1 MAGRRRTGS
10 RGAIA
15 ALVALSCAPAVLTA
29 ASTPLIDAV
38 RARDAG
44 RVRALLGN
52 GADVNAAHGDGA
64 TPLHWAVHL
73 GDAGVVEQLLRAG
86 ARANAANDL
95 GVTPLYLS
103 CTNRLGALTER
114 LLAAG
119 ADVNV
124 VLPNGE
130 TVLMNCA
137 RTGSA
142 QGVRALL
149 AKGADP
155 NARETTHD
163 QTALMWAAAQ
173 RHPEAV
179 AALLRAGAKV
189 ALRTRAYD
197 QTVTS
202 EVTQRAG
209 REELN
214 YVVPRGGSTA
224 LLFAARS
231 GDVESARHLLEAGAD
246 VNDKLP
252 NGTPAVTLAAHSG
265 HGPVAALL
273 LEKGADPNAADVGY
287 TALHAAVL
295 RRDLGLVRTLLK
307 FKANPDA
314 RMTKGTPMRRTS
326 QDFDLPAVL
335 IGATPFAL
343 AAKFLE
349 TDMVRD
355 LAAAGADMRI
365 GLPDGATPLLLA
377 LGVSV
382 VNNADRRGLSILDG
396 GVIEGEDRVL
406 ATVEALIALNA
417 DLAAVTKAGDSAA
430 HVAAQ
435 RGYDRAIRFLAEKG
449 APLSVRNARGLTTL
463 GTLLARQAQAT
474 ERASTIQVL
483 RSLGAAE

>member
-1 MAGRRRTGS
+1 MAVRGVAGG

-15 ALVALSCAPAVLTA
+15 ALVALFWASA
-29 ASTPLIDAV
+29 ALMAAGTPLIEAV
-38 RARDAG
+38 RARDAV
-44 RVRALLGN
+44 RVRALLRG
-52 GADVNAAHGDGA
+52 GADVNATHGDGA

-73 GDAGVVEQLLRAG
+73 ADAAMVELLLGAG
-86 ARANAANDL
+86 ARPDAANDL

-114 LLAAG
+114 LIAAG
-119 ADVNV
+119 AGVNA

-142 QGVRALL
+142 EGVRALL

-155 NARETTHD
+155 NGRETTHD

-189 ALRTRAYD
+189 ALRTRVYD

-295 RRDLGLVRTLLK
+295 RRDPGLVRTLLK
-307 FKANPDA
+307 FKADPDA

-343 AAKFLE
+343 AAKYLE
-349 TDMVRD
+349 TEIVRE
-355 LAAAGADMRI
+355 LAAAGADTRI
-365 GLPDGATPLLLA
+365 GLPDGTTPLQLA
-377 LGVSV
+377 LGAGA

-396 GVIEGEDRVL
+396 GIIEGEDRVL
-406 ATVEALIALNA
+406 ATVEALVALNA

-449 APLSVRNARGLTTL
+449 APLSARNARGLTPL
-463 GTLLARQAQAT
+463 GSLLARQALAA
-474 ERASTIQVL
+474 ERKSTIEVL
-483 RSLGAAE
+483 RSLGAVE

>member
-1 MAGRRRTGS
+1 MRGS
-10 RGAIA
+10 CRAATIA
-15 ALVALSCAPAVLTA
+15 FVALTWA
-29 ASTPLIDAV
+29 ATDLGAAGLPLIDAI
-38 RARDAG
+38 RGRDAD
-44 RVRALLGN
+44 RVRVLLRE

-73 GDAGVVEQLLRAG
+73 DDAAVVELLLRAG
-86 ARANAANDL
+86 ARVNVANDL
-95 GVTPLYLS
+95 GITPVYVS
-103 CTNRLGALTER
+103 CTNRNGALTER
-114 LLAAG
+114 LLAGG
-119 ADVNV
+119 ADPGA

-137 RTGSA
+137 RTGSTR
-142 QGVRALL
+142 GVRALL

-155 NARETTHD
+155 NAKESTHD

-179 AALLRAGAKV
+179 AALLKAGASL
-189 ALRTRAYD
+189 AQRTRTYQ

-231 GDVESARHLLEAGAD
+231 GDVESVRLLVEAGAP
-246 VNDKLP
+246 VNDALP
-252 NGTPAVTLAAHSG
+252 DGTAAVTLAAHSG
-265 HGPVAALL
+265 HGAAAGLL
-273 LEKGADPNAADVGY
+273 LEKGADPNAAEIGY

-295 RRDLGLVRTLLK
+295 RRDVDLVRTLLL

-314 RMTKGTPMRRTS
+314 RMAKGTPMRRTS

-349 TDMVRD
+349 AEMARE
-355 LAAAGADMRI
+355 LAGAGADMRL
-365 GLPDGATPLLLA
+365 GLPDGSAPLMLA
-377 LGVSV
+377 LGVGV
-382 VNNADRRGLSILDG
+382 VNNTDRRGVSILDG
-396 GVIEGEDRVL
+396 GLIEGEDQVL
-406 ATVEALIALNA
+406 ATVEAIVALGADLNA
-417 DLAAVTKAGDSAA
+417 VSREGDSAL

-435 RGYDRAIRFLAEKG
+435 RGYDGAIRFLAEKG
-449 APLSVRNARGLTTL
+449 ALLNVRNARGLTPL
-463 GTLLARQAQAT
+463 GTLLARPATAT
-474 ERASTIQVL
+474 ERTSTIQVL
-483 RSLGAAE
+483 RALGAAE

>member
-1 MAGRRRTGS
+1 MKGGYRATTF
-10 RGAIA
+10 AF
-15 ALVALSCAPAVLTA
+15 VALTWAAPDLGA
-29 ASTPLIDAV
+29 AGSSLIDAI
-38 RARDAG
+38 RGRDAD
-44 RVRALLGN
+44 RVRALLRG

-73 GDAGVVEQLLRAG
+73 DDAAVVELVLRAG
-86 ARANAANDL
+86 ARVNAANDL

-103 CTNRLGALTER
+103 CTNRNGVLTER

-119 ADVNV
+119 AEANAA
-124 VLPNGE
+124 LPNGE

-149 AKGADP
+149 ARGADP
-155 NARETTHD
+155 NAKESTHD

-173 RHPEAV
+173 RHPDAV
-179 AALLRAGAKV
+179 AALLKAGAN
-189 ALRTRAYD
+189 LTHRTRAYR

-214 YVVPRGGSTA
+214 YEVPRGGSTA

-231 GDVESARHLLEAGAD
+231 GDVESARLLVEAGAP
-246 VNDKLP
+246 VNDELP
-252 NGTPAVTLAAHSG
+252 DGTPALTLAAYSG
-265 HGPVAALL
+265 QGGVATLL
-273 LEKGADPNAADVGY
+273 LEKGADPNAAAVGY

-295 RRDLGLVRTLLK
+295 RRDLELVRTLLR

-314 RMTKGTPMRRTS
+314 RMAKGTPMRRTS

-349 TDMVRD
+349 AEMARE
-355 LAAAGADMRI
+355 LAGARADMRL
-365 GLPDGATPLLLA
+365 GLPDGSTPLMLA

-396 GVIEGEDRVL
+396 GVIEGEDQVL
-406 ATVEALIALNA
+406 TTVEAIVALGADLNA
-417 DLAAVTKAGDSAA
+417 VNRGGDSAL

-435 RGYDRAIRFLAEKG
+435 RGYDRAIRFLAEEG
-449 APLSVRNARGLTTL
+449 AALNSRNARGLTPL
-463 GTLLARQAQAT
+463 GTLLARPGPAK
-474 ERASTIQVL
+474 ERAGTIETL
-483 RSLGAAE
+483 RSLGAQE

>member
-1 MAGRRRTGS
+1 MSGRRRVPVAATF
-10 RGAIA
+10 
-15 ALVALSCAPAVLTA
+15 ALVALAWAAAGLA
-29 ASTPLIDAV
+29 ASGTPLIDAI
-38 RARDAG
+38 RGRDAE
-44 RVRALLGN
+44 RVRALLRD
-52 GADVNAAHGDGA
+52 GADVNAAQGDGA

-73 GDAGVVEQLLRAG
+73 DDAAVVDLLLRAG
-86 ARANAANDL
+86 ARVNAANDL

-103 CTNRLGALTER
+103 CTNRNGAVTER

-119 ADVNV
+119 AEPGAA
-124 VLPNGE
+124 LPNGE

-137 RTGSA
+137 RTGSTR
-142 QGVRALL
+142 GVRALL

-155 NARETTHD
+155 NAKESTHD

-173 RHPEAV
+173 RHPEAIDV
-179 AALLRAGAKV
+179 LLKAGASF
-189 ALRTRAYD
+189 AQRTRTYQ

-209 REELN
+209 REALN

-231 GDVESARHLLEAGAD
+231 GDVESARLLVEAGAP
-246 VNDKLP
+246 VNDALP
-252 NGTPAVTLAAHSG
+252 DGTPAVTLAAYSG
-265 HGPVAALL
+265 HGAVAALL
-273 LEKGADPNAADVGY
+273 LDKGADPNAAAVGY

-295 RRDLGLVRTLLK
+295 RRDLDLVRTLVR

-349 TDMVRD
+349 ADMVRA
-355 LAAAGADMRI
+355 LGAAGADMRV
-365 GLPDGATPLLLA
+365 GLPDGSTPLMLA
-377 LGVSV
+377 LGLGV

-396 GVIEGEDRVL
+396 GVIEGEDRVV
-406 ATVEALIALNA
+406 ATVEALVALGA
-417 DLAAVTKAGDSAA
+417 DLGAVTRGGDSAL

-435 RGYDRAIRFLAEKG
+435 RGYDRAIRLLVEKG
-449 APLSVRNARGLTTL
+449 APLNVRNARGLTPL
-463 GTLLARQAQAT
+463 GTLLARPATAT
-474 ERASTIQVL
+474 ERASTVEAL
-483 RSLGAAE
+483 RSLGAKE

>member
-1 MAGRRRTGS
+1 MSRRWCVHGRSATWGF
-10 RGAIA
+10 
-15 ALVALSCAPAVLTA
+15 VALTWA
-29 ASTPLIDAV
+29 ATDLGAAGSPLIEAI
-38 RARDAG
+38 RGRDIDQ
-44 RVRALLGN
+44 VRALLRGSV
-52 GADVNAAHGDGA
+52 DVNAALGDGA

-73 GDAGVVEQLLRAG
+73 DDAPVVELLLRAG
-86 ARANAANDL
+86 ARVNVANDL
-95 GVTPLYLS
+95 GITPVYVS
-103 CTNRLGALTER
+103 CTNRNGALTER
-114 LLAAG
+114 LLEGG
-119 ADVNV
+119 ADPGA

-137 RTGSA
+137 RTGSTR
-142 QGVRALL
+142 GVRALVG
-149 AKGADP
+149 KGADP
-155 NARETTHD
+155 NAKESTHD

-179 AALLRAGAKV
+179 AALLKAGANL
-189 ALRTRAYD
+189 AHRTRTYQ

-231 GDVESARHLLEAGAD
+231 GDVESVRLLVEAGAP
-246 VNDKLP
+246 VNDALP
-252 NGTPAVTLAAHSG
+252 TGMAAVTLAAHSG
-265 HGPVAALL
+265 HGAAAALL
-273 LEKGADPNAADVGY
+273 LEKGADPNAAEVGY

-295 RRDLGLVRTLLK
+295 RRDVDLVRTLLR

-314 RMTKGTPMRRTS
+314 RMARGTPMRRTS

-349 TDMVRD
+349 AEMARE
-355 LAAAGADMRI
+355 LAGAGADVRL
-365 GLPDGATPLLLA
+365 GLPDGSTPLMLA
-377 LGVSV
+377 LGVGV

-396 GVIEGEDRVL
+396 GVIEGEDQVL
-406 ATVEALIALNA
+406 ATVEAIVALGA
-417 DLAAVTKAGDSAA
+417 DLHAVSRGGDSAL

-435 RGYDRAIRFLAEKG
+435 RAYDRTIRFLVEKG
-449 APLSVRNARGLTTL
+449 APLNVRNARGLTPL
-463 GTLLARQAQAT
+463 GTLLARPGPAG
-474 ERASTIQVL
+474 ERASTIQTL
-483 RSLGAAE
+483 RSLGAPE